1 MSNQVKSI
9 VLIIFLGIIWITF
22 NKSGLL
28 HLSQLNKEKELLD
41 QEVYYL
47 KQKEKFLKDNIIKL
61 ESKNLD
67 YIEFLAYTKYHMV
80 HENEQIYNHDD
91 IIFQNGLHGS
101 QE

>member
-41 QEVYYL
+41 SL
-47 KQKEKFLKDNIIKL
+47 KIEK
-61 ESKNLD
+61 
-67 YIEFLAYTKYHMV
+67 
-80 HENEQIYNHDD
+80 
-91 IIFQNGLHGS
+91 
-101 QE
+101 